1 MHCVRI
7 DRPSDWLI
15 ANVYVL
21 ADLHI
26 GDPHADNRI
35 IAQRVEQ
42 IARDPQALCIL
53 NGDLLNTALRNSVS
67 DVYGEVATPMQQ
79 IDEACGLLLPI
90 KDKIIGATTGNHEA
104 RAYRSDGIDMT
115 RLVCRQLGVEQYY
128 APDGVLMFVRFGIR
142 NPHACGGGNSGAP
155 QWYSIY
161 ATHGSGGGRKEG
173 AKAIRLADMAAIVD
187 ADVYIHGHCHL
198 PMVMKQSF
206 YRVSTQQCSAQ
217 LVEKLFV
224 NNGAALSYGGYSQS
238 YEFKPA
244 SMANPV
250 IHLDAWKKIAT
261 ATL

>member
-7 DRPSDWLI
+7 DRPNDWLI

-35 IAQRVEQ
+35 IARRVEQ

-90 KDKIIGATTGNHEA
+90 KDKIIGVTTGNHEA
-104 RAYRSDGIDMT
+104 RTYKSDGIDMT
-115 RLVCRQLGVEQYY
+115 RLICRQIGVEQYY
-128 APDGVLMFVRFGIR
+128 HPDGVLMFVRFGRR
-142 NPHACGGGNSGAP
+142 NGRGRHTTQNQA

-187 ADVYIHGHCHL
+187 ADVYIHGHTHL
-198 PMVMKQSF
+198 PMVFKQAF

-217 LVEKLFV
+217 LVDKLFV
-224 NNGAALSYGGYSQS
+224 NSGAALNYGGYGQSQE
-238 YEFKPA
+238 YKPA
-244 SMANPV
+244 SLATPV
-250 IHLDAWKKIAT
+250 IQLEAWHKNAT

>member
-7 DRPSDWLI
+7 DRPNDWLI

-35 IAQRVEQ
+35 IARRVEQ

-90 KDKIIGATTGNHEA
+90 KDKIIGVTTGNHEA
-104 RAYRSDGIDMT
+104 RTYRSDGIDMT
-115 RLVCRQLGVEQYY
+115 RLICRQIGVEQYY
-128 APDGVLMFVRFGIR
+128 HPDGVLMFVRFGRR
-142 NPHACGGGNSGAP
+142 NGRGRHTTQNQA

-187 ADVYIHGHCHL
+187 ADVYIHGHTHL
-198 PMVMKQSF
+198 PMVFKQAF

-217 LVEKLFV
+217 LVDKLFV
-224 NNGAALSYGGYSQS
+224 NSGAALNYGGYGQSQE
-238 YEFKPA
+238 YKPA
-244 SMANPV
+244 SLATPV
-250 IHLDAWKKIAT
+250 IQLEAWHKIAT

>member
-35 IAQRVEQ
+35 IARRVEQ

-104 RAYRSDGIDMT
+104 RTYRSDGIDMT
-115 RLVCRQLGVEQYY
+115 RLICRQIGVEQYY
-128 APDGVLMFVRFGIR
+128 HPDGVLMFVRFGRR
-142 NPHACGGGNSGAP
+142 NGRGRHTTQNQA

-187 ADVYIHGHCHL
+187 ADVYIHGHTHL
-198 PMVMKQSF
+198 PMVFKQAF

-217 LVEKLFV
+217 LVDKLFV
-224 NNGAALSYGGYSQS
+224 NSGAALNYGGYGQSQE
-238 YEFKPA
+238 YKPA
-244 SMANPV
+244 SLATPV
-250 IHLDAWKKIAT
+250 IHLEAWHKIAT

>member
-7 DRPSDWLI
+7 DRPNDWLI

-35 IAQRVEQ
+35 IARRVEQ

-90 KDKIIGATTGNHEA
+90 KDKIIGVTTGNHEA
-104 RAYRSDGIDMT
+104 RTYKSDGIDMT
-115 RLVCRQLGVEQYY
+115 RLICRQIGVEQYY
-128 APDGVLMFVRFGIR
+128 HPDGVLMFVRFGRR
-142 NPHACGGGNSGAP
+142 NGRSRHTTQNQA

-187 ADVYIHGHCHL
+187 ADVYIHGHTHL
-198 PMVMKQSF
+198 PMVFKQAF

-217 LVEKLFV
+217 LVDKLFV
-224 NNGAALSYGGYSQS
+224 NSGAALNYGGYGQSQE
-238 YEFKPA
+238 YKPA
-244 SMANPV
+244 SLATPV
-250 IHLDAWKKIAT
+250 IQLEAWHKNAT